1 MTDIRA
7 ITAILE
13 QMAATSSRNDK
24 ERLTAD
30 LVQSEFG
37 RKVLKWA
44 YDPFITFGLTPSRV
58 AGQGE
63 VEFQFDLVEPML
75 EDLAARR
82 LTGNDAVTQ
91 VVEVMEAMDGLSAEL
106 LWRILSKDLRVGI
119 TATTANLVMPGLVPT
134 FAVMRANAYET
145 KRVKKWPQIVEPKL
159 DGMRVTFLCKDGN
172 GGFFS
177 RSGNRLSSLDHL
189 VLPVMKIAVLASLNS
204 KNSAISSLLMSGTGW
219 NFMLDAEA
227 ISGNRFETIGNTK
240 RGEKSEDTVL
250 HLFDIL
256 SYADFDANGAL
267 GPTYVE
273 RRALLEEFLQH
284 VPPEHAGT
292 FTETPRYFAN
302 SDVEI
307 QALYASFQDR
317 GLEGAMVKDPDGLY
331 EKKKSWKWMKL
342 KSEQSEDLPIVGF
355 YNGEPNAKYENS
367 TGGVIVRRPNGVT
380 VRVGGGFSDPQR
392 EEIWQAWR
400 QDAMVLSIS
409 PQVGFKPGYE
419 IDPSMAPPV
428 GMSLLG
434 RLIEVLYHEE
444 TPDGSLGH
452 PRFKRFRDDKAGEI
466 EKDAA

>member
-1 MTDIRA
+1 MTDIRI

-24 ERLTAD
+24 ERLTAE

-37 RKVLKWA
+37 QKVLKWT
-44 YDPFITFGLTPSRV
+44 YDPFITFGLTPPRLV
-58 AGQGE
+58 GQGE
-63 VEFQFDLVEPML
+63 IEFQFDLVEPML
-75 EDLAARR
+75 QNLASRH

-91 VVEVMEAMDGLSAEL
+91 VEEVMEAMDGLSAEL

-134 FAVMRANAYET
+134 FAVMRANAYEA
-145 KRVKKWPQIVEPKL
+145 KRVKKWPQIAEPKL

-189 VLPVMKIAVLASLNS
+189 VLPVMKIAVLALANS
-204 KNSAISSLLMSGTGW
+204 KNPAIPSLLTAGRGW

-256 SYADFDANGAL
+256 SYADFDANGAV
-267 GPTYVE
+267 GPTYLE

-284 VPPEHAGT
+284 VPPEHAGS
-292 FTETPRYFAN
+292 FTETPRYFVN
-302 SDVEI
+302 SDAEI
-307 QALYASFQDR
+307 QALYTSFQDR
-317 GLEGAMVKDPDGLY
+317 GLEGAMVKNPDSLY
-331 EKKKSWKWMKL
+331 EKKKSWSWMKL
-342 KSEQSEDLPIVGF
+342 KSEQSEDLPVVGF
-355 YNGEPNAKYENS
+355 YNGEPNAKYEAS
-367 TGGVIVRRPNGVT
+367 TGGLIVMRANGVL
-380 VRVGGGFSDPQR
+380 VRVGGGFSDAQR
-392 EEIWQAWR
+392 EEIWEAW
-400 QDAMVLSIS
+400 QKDAADLGVVAQ
-409 PQVGFKPGYE
+409 PGFKPGWSNTAVSTT
-419 IDPSMAPPV
+419 PRN
-428 GMSLLG
+428 LLG